1 MFARILDITNRFR
14 IILIIIIFLNTF
26 SASANVTFNNDNKV
40 NFILRSL
47 NAEQSFNEIRI
58 Y

>member
-1 MFARILDITNRFR
+1 MFTRILDITSRFK
-14 IILIIIIFLNTF
+14 IILIIIILFNTF
-26 SASANVTFNNDNKV
+26 STNADVTFNNDNKV